1 MCNWKKKALVLA
13 LAGLALFSAAGC
25 GGSADKKGA
34 GKGGEIVLY
43 TSQPEADAQKLI
55 ATFNQ
60 DHPDIKVKVFRSGT
74 EEVVSK
80 VLAEQTA
87 GTVQADVLLVADNVT
102 FEQLKQKDML
112 EKYASPELKGIPEA
126 YIDKDHTYTGTKVI
140 TTGIIVNTSKA
151 KGDPKT
157 FADLAKPEFAASAIM
172 PSPLYSGAAAYN
184 LGVITRTQGMGWPYY
199 EALKKNG
206 MTVTKGNGAVQK
218 AVVAGEKAYGMIADY
233 MANNSRKKGAPV
245 KFIYP
250 AEGSPAVTE
259 PIGLL
264 KTSKNKEAAKTFID
278 FVLSK
283 KGQETAAKMG
293 YTPVKEGVQPP
304 EGLKA
309 ITDFKALTVSVADLF
324 QNRAADK
331 ERFTTLFQK

>member
-1 MCNWKKKALVLA
+1 MLNWKKKTLILA
-13 LAGLALFSAAGC
+13 MAGLALISAAGC
-25 GGSADKKGA
+25 GGSAGKKEA

-55 ATFNQ
+55 AAFNQ

-74 EEVVSK
+74 EEVISK

-112 EKYASPELKGIPEA
+112 EKYASPELKGIPET

-151 KGDPKT
+151 KGDPKA
-157 FADLAKPEFAASAIM
+157 FADLAKPEFASSAIM

-264 KTSKNKEAAKTFID
+264 KTSKNKEAAKAFID

-324 QNRAADK
+324 QNRTADK

>member
-1 MCNWKKKALVLA
+1 M
-13 LAGLALFSAAGC
+13 
-25 GGSADKKGA
+25 
-34 GKGGEIVLY
+34 
-43 TSQPEADAQKLI
+43 
-55 ATFNQ
+55 
-60 DHPDIKVKVFRSGT
+60 
-74 EEVVSK
+74 
-80 VLAEQTA
+80 
-87 GTVQADVLLVADNVT
+87 
-102 FEQLKQKDML
+102 
-112 EKYASPELKGIPEA
+112 
-126 YIDKDHTYTGTKVI
+126 
-140 TTGIIVNTSKA
+140 
-151 KGDPKT
+151 
-157 FADLAKPEFAASAIM
+157 
-172 PSPLYSGAAAYN
+172 
-184 LGVITRTQGMGWPYY
+184 GVITRTQGMGWPYY

-264 KTSKNKEAAKTFID
+264 KTSKNKEAAKAFID